1 MRAQVLYQHGG
12 PEVIEGVELPDPTPG
27 PGQVLVR
34 VRAVALNHL
43 DIWVRK
49 GLPGLKLAYP
59 HPLGSDIAGEVLGLG
74 PGVAGVTVGQ
84 RVLVNPGLSCGRCRQ
99 CLMGHDNLCPHYRIL
114 GESAPGGYCE
124 QIAVP
129 VANLLPYPERLSW
142 VEAASLPL
150 TFLTAWQ
157 MLVLKARVVPG
168 ETVLVLGA
176 GSGVSVAAIQI
187 AKLLGARVIATS
199 TSEEK
204 RARAKA
210 LGADEVIPTEDF
222 PASVRRLTDKR
233 GVDVVVEHPGA
244 ATWDGSIKALV
255 PGGRLVTCGATS
267 GYEAKTD
274 LRFVF
279 FKQLQILGSTMGP
292 KGTLF
297 DILKHV
303 ERGSLSPVVD
313 KSFPLAEA
321 RAAHVH
327 LASQGQFGKVVL
339 VND

>member
-1 MRAQVLYQHGG
+1 
-12 PEVIEGVELPDPTPG
+12 
-27 PGQVLVR
+27 
-34 VRAVALNHL
+34 
-43 DIWVRK
+43 
-49 GLPGLKLAYP
+49 
-59 HPLGSDIAGEVLGLG
+59 
-74 PGVAGVTVGQ
+74 
-84 RVLVNPGLSCGRCRQ
+84 
-99 CLMGHDNLCPHYRIL
+99 
-114 GESAPGGYCE
+114 
-124 QIAVP
+124 
-129 VANLLPYPERLSW
+129 
-142 VEAASLPL
+142 
-150 TFLTAWQ
+150 
-157 MLVLKARVVPG
+157 
-168 ETVLVLGA
+168 
-176 GSGVSVAAIQI
+176 
-187 AKLLGARVIATS
+187 VIATS

-222 PASVRRLTDKR
+222 PARVRRLTDKR
-233 GVDVVVEHPGA
+233 GVDVVIEHPGA

-297 DILKHV
+297 DIVKHV

-313 KSFPLAEA
+313 KCFPLAEA
-321 RAAHVH
+321 QAAHVH

-339 VND
+339 LA